1 MRLLKVYNMPE
12 QVKSVVFIGA
22 GTIGT
27 ALGNVLS
34 GNTHLRVI
42 LHSVENETVNTIN
55 ATGINVKYFPMNRLN
70 PELKAT
76 CDDHILRSADIIFL
90 AIPSVVLVDYINSIK
105 SYINPKA
112 ILVNLAKGFGREN
125 QTIVECLKEDF
136 PNPVCA
142 LKGPTFAREI
152 INQLP
157 SAFTVGCDDKTITEQ
172 LSMIFSGTTIYLD
185 YSDDVT
191 GVEILS
197 ILKNIYAIVIG
208 IIDAHFNSPNLRSL
222 VLTKAFSE
230 MRDILLLL
238 GGKEET
244 MFKYCGIGDFT
255 HTALNDLSRNRTLG
269 LLIGKGFFTEH
280 VSHELVLEG
289 KNAVS
294 IIYQQLISNS
304 MNEDKFPLLAE
315 LYKVLNNKYE
325 ISNFINAI
333 LHS

>member
-1 MRLLKVYNMPE
+1 MPK
-12 QVKSVVFIGA
+12 QVNSIVFIGA

-27 ALGNVLS
+27 ALGNLLA
-34 GNTHLRVI
+34 GKTNINVI
-42 LHSVENETVNTIN
+42 LHSIEKEIVDAINT
-55 ATGINVKYFPMNRLN
+55 TGVNVKYFPMNHLN
-70 PELKAT
+70 PNLKAT
-76 CDDHILRSADIIFL
+76 YDDHIFESSDIIFL
-90 AIPSVVLVDYINSIK
+90 AIPSVILIDYVNSIK

-112 ILVNLAKGFGREN
+112 VLINLAKGFGRGN
-125 QTIVECLKEDF
+125 NTIVQCMKQDF
-136 PNPVCA
+136 PNPVCS

-152 INQLP
+152 INHLP
-157 SAFTVGCDDKTITEQ
+157 SAFTVGYYDETVSDQVSKLFT
-172 LSMIFSGTTIYLD
+172 GTTIYLD
-185 YSDDVT
+185 YSDDIV

-197 ILKNIYAIVIG
+197 ILKNMYAIVIG

-222 VLTKAFSE
+222 ILTKAFSE
-230 MRDILLLL
+230 MRDILLQL

-289 KNAVS
+289 KNAVN
-294 IIYQQLISNS
+294 IIYQELLSNS
-304 MNEDKFPLLAE
+304 LKENKFPLLAE
-315 LYKVLNNKYE
+315 LYKVLNNRYQ

-333 LHS
+333 LQS

>member
-1 MRLLKVYNMPE
+1 MPE
-12 QVKSVVFIGA
+12 QVNSIVFIGA

-27 ALGNVLS
+27 ALGNVLAEKT
-34 GNTHLRVI
+34 NNHVI
-42 LHSVENETVNTIN
+42 LHSIEKETVDSINT
-55 ATGINVKYFPMNRLN
+55 TGINVRYFPMNHLN
-70 PELKAT
+70 PSLKAT
-76 CDDHILRSADIIFL
+76 YDDHVFQSSDIIFL
-90 AIPSVVLVDYINSIK
+90 AIPSVILIDYVKSIK
-105 SYINPKA
+105 SFINPRA
-112 ILVNLAKGFGREN
+112 VLINLAKGFGREN
-125 QTIVECLKEDF
+125 NTIVECLKQDL
-136 PNPVCA
+136 PNPVCS

-152 INQLP
+152 INHLP
-157 SAFTVGCDDKTITEQ
+157 SAFTVGYYDEKVVE
-172 LSMIFSGTTIYLD
+172 MVSGLFVSTTIYLD
-185 YSDDVT
+185 YSDDIV

-197 ILKNIYAIVIG
+197 ILKNMYAIVIG

-222 VLTKAFSE
+222 ILTKAFSE
-230 MRDILLLL
+230 MRDILLQL

-289 KNAVS
+289 KNAVN
-294 IIYQQLISNS
+294 IIYQELLSNS
-304 MNEDKFPLLAE
+304 LKMNKFPLLAE
-315 LYKVLNNKYE
+315 LYKVLNNKYQ